1 MKKLRSFAISLV
13 VLVSMLFSFQG
24 FSQTPKLLTFSNSY
38 GVGEIHGYDPIK
50 DLGEH
55 NVSVDSVNVG
65 DTLFYLKFEF
75 DDTYTYYGII
85 KSKEKLNSNNYYP
98 VIGLT
103 LHLEISIPKDT
114 TDKLVLLNGNDF
126 KGIANDQNM
135 NVSMH
140 FRKDTIINTSQSIT
154 TLSFNVLEIG
164 PNANVDFK
172 FSFKFD
178 ADMYTGFEDN
188 FFVEKETF
196 KVYPNP
202 CENQLNIEAD
212 GLKRVFD
219 TSGRLMLET
228 YENVVNMSDLAPGMY
243 VVMLESG
250 ATKKISKKE

>member
-24 FSQTPKLLTFSNSY
+24 FSQSSPLAFDIVYPSISY
-38 GVGEIHGYDPIK
+38 STVY
-50 DLGEH
+50 DLGDH
-55 NVSVDSVNVG
+55 SFAVSAG
-65 DTLFYLKFEF
+65 DALFYFEF
-75 DDTYTYYGII
+75 NRAQKTYKYYGII
-85 KSKEKLNSNNYYP
+85 DSVSNS
-98 VIGLT
+98 VVDLK
-103 LHLEISIPKDT
+103 LHLETDRYFYNGDVVVDINGTDITGTIQNDAVLPMKTHSMKDT
-114 TDKLVLLNGNDF
+114 S
-126 KGIANDQNM
+126 IA
-135 NVSMH
+135 
-140 FRKDTIINTSQSIT
+140 INTKLNFD
-154 TLSFNVLEIG
+154 TLNILADPFYGAKVS
-164 PNANVDFK
+164 FK
-172 FSFKFD
+172 FSFTF
-178 ADMYTGFEDN
+178 TPSVGFEDN

-250 ATKKISKKE
+250 ATKKVIKRN

>member
-1 MKKLRSFAISLV
+1 MKKSLLSLV

-55 NVSVDSVNVG
+55 NVSVDNVNVG
-65 DTLFYLKFEF
+65 DTLFYLKFEYN
-75 DDTYTYYGII
+75 DTYTYYGII
-85 KSKEKLNSNNYYP
+85 KSKENLNSNNYYP

-103 LHLEISIPKDT
+103 LHLEISDIKDT
-114 TDKLVLLNGNDF
+114 TDNLVLLNGNDF
-126 KGIANDQNM
+126 KGIANDHNLSAS
-135 NVSMH
+135 NH

-178 ADMYTGFEDN
+178 AGMYTGFEDN

-212 GLKRVFD
+212 GLKRIFD
-219 TSGRLMLET
+219 MNGRLMLET
-228 YENVVNMSDLAPGMY
+228 YENTVNMSDLAPGMY

-250 ATKKISKKE
+250 ARAKFVKE